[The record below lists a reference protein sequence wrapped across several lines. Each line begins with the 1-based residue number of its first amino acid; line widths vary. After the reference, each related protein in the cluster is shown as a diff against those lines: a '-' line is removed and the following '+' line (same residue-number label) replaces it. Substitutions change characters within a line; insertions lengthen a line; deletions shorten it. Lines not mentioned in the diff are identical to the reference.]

1 VSGGGRG
8 DVFHTFRL
16 KGRTA
21 MMLAYRLVRLIEAHS
36 DQLATELLDKL
47 QRDPRTQEYKKVPGE
62 EFKQA
67 VFEVYRKL
75 GEWLLGKTEADIED
89 RYTTIGKRRAQQ
101 GVTLSELIYAITLT
115 KEHLLEFLKNE
126 SVADKPVEVFG
137 ELEVLYLLGQ
147 FFDRANYYAA
157 IGFESYRPA
166 KAATK

>member
-1 VSGGGRG
+1 
-8 DVFHTFRL
+8 
-16 KGRTA
+16 
-21 MMLAYRLVRLIEAHS
+21 MMLAYRLVRLIETHS
-36 DQLATELLDKL
+36 DKLATDLLDKL
-47 QRDPRTQEYKKVPGE
+47 HRDPKTKEYEKVPAE

-67 VFEVYRKL
+67 VFGVYHNL
-75 GEWLLGKTEADIED
+75 GSWLLGKTEADIEQ
-89 RYTTIGKRRAQQ
+89 RYTEVGRRRAAQ

-157 IGFESYRPA
+157 LGYESHQLH
-166 KAATK
+166 KAAAN